1 MSDLKLNLERPE
13 HGWVPV
19 KLECQDKVIEFES
32 SDVPNNPIQGLI
44 DALWKIIC
52 GDSSEVWW
60 NLEPD
65 EYFFTFERNN
75 DNIIF
80 RVFFAENSEEYNR
93 REILCVEGE
102 INKIVLPMWRGL
114 KRFLLF
120 NAVEQH
126 WPEISSKEV
135 IKLGD
140 VLEKE
145 AKNG

>member
-1 MSDLKLNLERPE
+1 MSDLKLNFQKPE

-19 KLECQDKVIEFES
+19 KLEYKEKVIEFDG

-44 DALWKIIC
+44 DALLKIIR

-65 EYFFTFERNN
+65 GYFFTFERNN
-75 DNIIF
+75 ENIIF

-93 REILCVEGE
+93 REVLCVEGE

-114 KRFLLF
+114 KKFLSYS
-120 NAVEQH
+120 AVEPH
-126 WPEISSKEV
+126 WPEVSSTEV
-135 IKLGD
+135 INL
-140 VLEKE
+140 
-145 AKNG
+145 NGLILHI